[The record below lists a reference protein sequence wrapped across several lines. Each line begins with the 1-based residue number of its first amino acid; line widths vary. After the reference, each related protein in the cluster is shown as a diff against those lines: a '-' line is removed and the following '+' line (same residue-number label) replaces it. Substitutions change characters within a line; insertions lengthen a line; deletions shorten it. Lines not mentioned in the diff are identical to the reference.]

1 MLAVDKAGMDESYRG
16 GSKPARRRPSGTIDK
31 SNPTDGFGN
40 TPTSVSTDGRYDRA
54 MEDGTDIGAS
64 SEGIDSGEG
73 IDIGTPA
80 KGNDGSSG
88 GASQDEGGI
97 RLSREGTTA
106 RRVGDSSTFRART
119 VSKVGRTAYLAAGN
133 RLMGQKSIVRG
144 GRYVTKNTRAQN
156 LSNMHAG
163 IQDLIH
169 PKRIDELSS
178 THAEKRDMQDMRE
191 MEDFERS

>member
-1 MLAVDKAGMDESYRG
+1 
-16 GSKPARRRPSGTIDK
+16 
-31 SNPTDGFGN
+31 
-40 TPTSVSTDGRYDRA
+40 

-73 IDIGTPA
+73 DEIGTPA

-144 GRYVTKNTRAQN
+144 GRYITKNTRAQN
-156 LSNMHAG
+156 LSNMHARSS
-163 IQDLIH
+163 
-169 PKRIDELSS
+169 RI
-178 THAEKRDMQDMRE
+178 
-191 MEDFERS
+191 

>member
-1 MLAVDKAGMDESYRG
+1 
-16 GSKPARRRPSGTIDK
+16 
-31 SNPTDGFGN
+31 
-40 TPTSVSTDGRYDRA
+40 
-54 MEDGTDIGAS
+54 
-64 SEGIDSGEG
+64 
-73 IDIGTPA
+73 
-80 KGNDGSSG
+80 
-88 GASQDEGGI
+88 
-97 RLSREGTTA
+97 
-106 RRVGDSSTFRART
+106 
-119 VSKVGRTAYLAAGN
+119 
-133 RLMGQKSIVRG
+133 MGQKSIVRG